1 LNLGGHQGQQA
12 EPTQNQIN
20 GEAPEIIANGEDAQE
35 EEYYYD
41 EEDEYGAE
49 GEEA

>member
-1 LNLGGHQGQQA
+1 VVAGVEG
-12 EPTQNQIN
+12 
-20 GEAPEIIANGEDAQE
+20 QE

>member
-1 LNLGGHQGQQA
+1 VAGVEG
-12 EPTQNQIN
+12 
-20 GEAPEIIANGEDAQE
+20 QE

-41 EEDEYGAE
+41 EEEEYGAE

>member
-1 LNLGGHQGQQA
+1 VTPRKEGDEG
-12 EPTQNQIN
+12 
-20 GEAPEIIANGEDAQE
+20 QE

-49 GEEA
+49 GEEAQIGGSNDV

>member
-1 LNLGGHQGQQA
+1 VAGVEG
-12 EPTQNQIN
+12 
-20 GEAPEIIANGEDAQE
+20 QE